1 MTRTRL
7 AGRPIL
13 ITGASSGIGAATARA
28 CAGAGMPVVLCA
40 RRLDRLER
48 LAAEIRV
55 SGGRAIAVPCDVT
68 DPASCRAAVGD
79 CIASFGSIY
88 AVFANAG
95 YAFEKATLE
104 TTDAEFRAIL
114 ETNFWGTVNIVR
126 PAVEAMTSAECG
138 HVIAC
143 SSCLSKIGLPFYSP
157 YTISK
162 AAQDH
167 WTRALR
173 LELRAKGI
181 RASTIHPIGTRTELF
196 DEAAS
201 RSGGALKFDRPDS
214 GGGMH
219 SPERVASKVLACLR
233 RPKPEVWL
241 SAPMRLALGLSVA
254 CPRLADRVLRRM
266 AARRGQPLD

>member
-1 MTRTRL
+1 MPRTTL
-7 AGRPIL
+7 SGLPIL
-13 ITGASSGIGAATARA
+13 ITGASSGIGAAASFA
-28 CAGAGMPVVLCA
+28 CARAGMPVALCA
-40 RRLDRLER
+40 RRADRLER
-48 LAAEIRV
+48 IAGDIRAA
-55 SGGRAIAVPCDVT
+55 GGRAIALTCDVT
-68 DPASCRAAVGD
+68 DGASCRAAVEA
-79 CIASFGSIY
+79 CRAEFGSIY

-126 PAVEAMTSAECG
+126 PAAEAMLGAGRG
-138 HVIAC
+138 HIIAC

-173 LELRAKGI
+173 LELRGKGI
-181 RASTIHPIGTRTELF
+181 RVSTIHPVGTRTELF
-196 DEAAS
+196 DLAAA
-201 RSGGALKFDRPDS
+201 RSGGELKFDRAES
-214 GGGMH
+214 GKGMH
-219 SPERVASKVLACLR
+219 SPERVACRVVSCLSKPR
-233 RPKPEVWL
+233 PEVWM
-241 SAPMRLALGLSVA
+241 STSMRLALGLAVV
-254 CPRLADRVLRRM
+254 CPRLADVVLRRM